1 MPAKA
6 KNRVGG
12 TDAEIGALIRRET
25 GETRTKA
32 RAKTATGKQGE
43 WKIDGVP
50 GMSLA
55 IKPSGVAIYYVR
67 FMAGQGARR
76 KQFRQALGR
85 ANGPTAIKFAVARE
99 NALKAARDGAAA
111 HGDDGEKQ
119 ITLKQL
125 FAQFEENDKKR
136 SPRTMGDYRDA
147 LERDI
152 FKTLGDVP
160 VAEITAKDVAKALT
174 RIETRSR
181 NAAHKT
187 RAALGSLYSWATKRL
202 LIDSNIMI
210 GMGFTH
216 KNEPRNRKI
225 TDDEIGRLWRAIES
239 DAFGASP
246 AMRLILK
253 LAMLTGQRNS
263 EVAGGRRAEL
273 HIDPSVANPHWQ
285 IPAQRMKRKDRDQY
299 VFLSKQARELFA
311 KAAELAGDD
320 EFVFPATTHGRHVE
334 GEEREHITQ
343 ESVSKAWARA
353 AQLAGVADVHLHD
366 MRKAITS
373 WLGDRGERS
382 DVLDRILH
390 HHTGHHTGQ
399 RSSVTDTHYNFS
411 IMSGPLRDA
420 WQRWADH
427 LDTLA
432 RYEPNQGNV
441 TELKR
446 A

>member
-1 MPAKA
+1 MPAKI

-32 RAKTATGKQGE
+32 RAETPAGKQRE

-85 ANGPTAIKFAVARE
+85 ANGPTALKFAVARE
-99 NALKAARDGAAA
+99 KALKAAREGAAA
-111 HGDDGEKQ
+111 YADDAEKQ
-119 ITLKQL
+119 TTLKEL

-136 SPRTMGDYRDA
+136 SPRTMADYRDA

-160 VAEITAKDVAKALT
+160 VAEITAKDVAKVLT
-174 RIETRSR
+174 KIESRSR

-187 RAALGSLYSWATKRL
+187 RAALGSLYKWATKRFL
-202 LIDSNIMI
+202 ADTNIMI

-216 KNEPRNRKI
+216 KNEARERKL

-239 DAFGASP
+239 QEFGATP

-263 EVAGGRRAEL
+263 EVAGARPSEL
-273 HIDPSVANPHWQ
+273 HIDQSVANPYWH
-285 IPAQRMKRKDRDQY
+285 IPGARMKRKDRDQY

-311 KAAELAGDD
+311 QAAELAGNS
-320 EFVFPATTHGRHVE
+320 EFAFPATTHGRQVE
-334 GEEREHITQ
+334 DQKREHITQ

-353 AQLAGVADVHLHD
+353 AQLANVENAHLHD

-373 WLGDRGERS
+373 WLGERGERS

-390 HHTGHHTGQ
+390 HHTGHHTGL

-427 LDTLA
+427 VEATA
-432 RYEPNQGNV
+432 RREPSESNV
-441 TELKR
+441 AELKR